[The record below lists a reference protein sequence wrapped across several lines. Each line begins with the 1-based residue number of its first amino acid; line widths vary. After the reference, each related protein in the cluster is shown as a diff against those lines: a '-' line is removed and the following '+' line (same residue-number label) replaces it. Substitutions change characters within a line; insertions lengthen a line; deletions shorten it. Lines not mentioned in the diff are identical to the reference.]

1 MKNEPAVAREWIER
15 DGKRLAPLSRS
26 ANLAREG
33 GKTAVWF
40 SVSSEEPCADV
51 VYLNG
56 QWQRAMVVLPHQS
69 GTVNMARVKDG
80 IALRDKHGGDQ
91 VAMLKNPTLRGG
103 KLGGTEIAW
112 SCSERAQILRAD
124 YENEVRRD
132 CSVEGDYD
140 PADLVQTGEIE
151 GVPLVRVARWT
162 PLAAALG
169 VVVPADPTVGLNREL
184 AGGSQGQAD
193 GQGKNQTPESP
204 TADPVVDVPVVTR
217 EIKTMSDKTMSGADA
232 AEIAAMCRQY
242 DVPAEKQGEFLREA
256 VSVASVREQILRDFA
271 QKKEVKPQVAAEMKP
286 IARDADRKF
295 SILRA
300 IQHQAGMKVDAG
312 FELEMSQEAAR
323 VTGKAARGL
332 LIPWDA
338 KVERTFITTSNGSN
352 IIAQNLRPDLFID
365 FLYAKMVLPQLGVQM
380 LPGLVGDILLPKQ
393 SGAIT
398 NGWVDETTAV
408 SSSDPAIIQVKGTP
422 KTAGAYTDISR
433 QMLLQTTP
441 AAETIVQNSLFE
453 SLARTIQL
461 GALEGTGANNQPTGL
476 KVALASGYQNQA
488 AVAEASVGTTGA
500 PTFAEIETMK
510 ALPEESNVDGEMKWC
525 MRPTAFRKLKATARG
540 TTIYVP
546 VAMED
551 KGDKFVADTPCFT
564 TSATTAGYA
573 YYGRWDTMAIGL
585 WGATD
590 LIVDPYSL
598 STSGKLRLVALQ
610 SVDVMHRYLVGFAW
624 SSKFGS

>member
-1 MKNEPAVAREWIER
+1 MNEPTINREWIER

-26 ANLAREG
+26 ASLSREG
-33 GKTAVWF
+33 GKTSVWF

-51 VYLNG
+51 VWLG
-56 QWQRAMVVLPHQS
+56 DRWQRAMVVLPHQPAA
-69 GTVNMARVKDG
+69 VNMARVKDG

-91 VAMLKNPTLRGG
+91 VAMLKNPVLRGG

-124 YENEVRRD
+124 YESEVRRD

-140 PADLVQTGEIE
+140 PADLVQTGEMD

-193 GQGKNQTPESP
+193 RAQEKTITPEKT
-204 TADPVVDVPVVTR
+204 TADPVEDVPVITR
-217 EIKTMSDKTMSGADA
+217 ETTMSDKTLSGADA
-232 AEIAAMCRQY
+232 AEISALCRHY
-242 DVPAEKQGEFLREA
+242 DVPAEKATEFLRDA
-256 VSVASVREQILRDFA
+256 MSVSSVREIVLREYA
-271 QKKEVKPQVAAEMKP
+271 EKKVQKPAVVAEQTP

-312 FELEMSQEAAR
+312 FELEMSKEAAIK
-323 VTGKAARGL
+323 TGKAARGL

-352 IIAQNLRPDLFID
+352 VIAQNLRPDLFID
-365 FLYAKMVLPQLGVQM
+365 FLYAKMVLPKLGVQM

-393 SGAIT
+393 SGSIT

-408 SSSDPAIIQVKGTP
+408 SSSDPTIIQVKGTP

-433 QMLLQTTP
+433 QMLLQSTP
-441 AAETIVQNSLFE
+441 AAEAIVQNSLFE

-476 KVALASGYQNQA
+476 KTALASGYQNQS
-488 AVAEASVGTTGA
+488 AVAEATVSSSGA
-500 PTFAEIETMK
+500 PTYAEIETMK
-510 ALPEESNVDGEMKWC
+510 ALPEESNVDGEMMWC
-525 MRPTAFRKLKATARG
+525 MRPTAFRKLKTTARG
-540 TTIYVP
+540 TTIYTP
-546 VAMED
+546 VAIED
-551 KGDKFVADTPCFT
+551 KGEKYVADNLTAT

-598 STSGKLRLVALQ
+598 STSGKLRLVSLQ